1 MEIRGIQVIE
11 VKTVIKKKKIETIKR
26 IRSSRKIIGI
36 VINHR
41 ERERERERE
50 TDSEFGGRVARFG
63 HHGCSG
69 LKLARGRER
78 N

>member
-11 VKTVIKKKKIETIKR
+11 VKTVIKKKKIKIETIKR

-41 ERERERERE
+41 ERERER
-50 TDSEFGGRVARFG
+50 
-63 HHGCSG
+63 
-69 LKLARGRER
+69 GRER
-78 N
+78 LTLSLVAESLALDTMAALV

>member
-11 VKTVIKKKKIETIKR
+11 VKTVINKKKKLIKGLGV
-26 IRSSRKIIGI
+26 SRKIIGI

>member
-41 ERERERERE
+41 ERERER
-50 TDSEFGGRVARFG
+50 
-63 HHGCSG
+63 
-69 LKLARGRER
+69 GRER
-78 N
+78 LTLSLVAESLALDTMAALV

>member
-11 VKTVIKKKKIETIKR
+11 VKTVIKKKKKIETIKR

-41 ERERERERE
+41 ER
-50 TDSEFGGRVARFG
+50 
-63 HHGCSG
+63 
-69 LKLARGRER
+69 GRER
-78 N
+78 LTLSLVAESLALDTMAALV

>member
-11 VKTVIKKKKIETIKR
+11 VKTVIKKKKKIETIKR

-41 ERERERERE
+41 ERERER
-50 TDSEFGGRVARFG
+50 
-63 HHGCSG
+63 
-69 LKLARGRER
+69 GRER
-78 N
+78 LTLSLVAESLALDTMAALV

>member
-11 VKTVIKKKKIETIKR
+11 VKTVIKKKIETIKR

-41 ERERERERE
+41 ERERER
-50 TDSEFGGRVARFG
+50 
-63 HHGCSG
+63 
-69 LKLARGRER
+69 GRER
-78 N
+78 LTLSLVAESLALDTMAALV